1 MKRYL
6 TKCLDTQNF
15 WTLTKFLDLLLDTAA
30 SAGKGT
36 QNFVGCLIIVL
47 LSTYPVVC
55 FINLRENQHILFWM
69 GKLPVF
75 LNLGVPV
82 TLYSMLL
89 IVPILTC
96 TAFSRKCLRR
106 TLLAWFLVNG
116 SVLIG
121 YGLYIVKSAFVV
133 SNELVYTCG
142 SGELTAKVQKEWER
156 LNSFHQACMEHK
168 GENDIFI
175 QQCPGFED
183 MEQPPHDEMVEYI
196 MDMEMDFNC
205 QGFCQFW
212 KKPLFNVESYTGER
226 CASRIG
232 DQVLGVGFEVGLPL
246 MSIGVL
252 IILVGIC
259 LANYDHL

>member
-1 MKRYL
+1 MEWFSSTN
-6 TKCLDTQNF
+6 TKLLDY
-15 WTLTKFLDLLLDTAA
+15 FLDKAA
-30 SAGKGT
+30 SSGKGT
-36 QNFVGCLIIVL
+36 QKVLGCFAIVL
-47 LSTYPVVC
+47 LSSYPVVC
-55 FINLRENQHILFWM
+55 FMNLRENQHILFWM

-82 TLYSMLL
+82 TLCSMLL
-89 IVPILTC
+89 IVPILTW
-96 TAFSRKCLRR
+96 TAFTKNCLKR
-106 TLLAWFLVNG
+106 TLLCWFLLNG
-116 SVLIG
+116 TVLIG

-156 LNSFHQACMEHK
+156 LNNFHKACKEHEQA
-168 GENDIFI
+168 NDIFI

-183 MEQPPHDEMVEYI
+183 MEQPPHDELVEYI
-196 MDMEMDFNC
+196 MDMEMDYNC

-212 KKPLFNVESYTGER
+212 KNPLFNVESYTGER

-232 DQVLGVGFEVGLPL
+232 DQVLNVGFEVGLPL